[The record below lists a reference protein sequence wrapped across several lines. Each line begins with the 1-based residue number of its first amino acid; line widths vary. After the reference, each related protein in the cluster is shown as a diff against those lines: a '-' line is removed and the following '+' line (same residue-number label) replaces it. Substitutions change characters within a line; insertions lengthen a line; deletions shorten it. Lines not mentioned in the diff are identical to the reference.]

1 MNTILP
7 PAGIKVCSVSELTRQ
22 VNLLLGEAFPLI
34 WVAGEIVNLKRAA
47 SGHIYLSLKD
57 AHAQVRAVLW
67 RSTASRLRFQ
77 VHDGLEII
85 ARGNLSVY
93 APRGDYQFVIEELHP
108 KGMGAQDL
116 ALKELKE
123 KLARLGYFAPERKRQ
138 LPRYPRHIALVTS
151 AAGAAIRDILEILGR
166 RWPAAQ
172 VWACPVRVQ
181 GLGASEEI
189 AAAIRRVNR
198 LAQVDVLILGRGGG
212 SSEDLAAFNREV
224 VAQAIFTSRV
234 PVVSAVGHEID
245 VTIADLVAD
254 KRALTPSE
262 AAELVTPD
270 GNQILGTLRAC
281 HGRLRDLLQSRFQAL
296 HGRLQDL
303 SARKILSQPLERIR
317 ECERRLD
324 DGETRLHRAMQQK
337 FASLRH
343 HADAQAGRLETLS
356 PLNVLARGYSLTRRE
371 TDQMVVRDPEQVQV
385 GDRVVTLVERG
396 KLLCRVEEKIETM

>member
-1 MNTILP
+1 MNAFSP
-7 PAGIKVCSVSELTRQ
+7 PAGIKICSVSDLTRQ
-22 VNLLLGEAFPLI
+22 VNILLGEAFPFI
-34 WVAGEIVNLKRAA
+34 WVAGEIVNLKRAT

-67 RSTASRLRFQ
+67 RSTANRLRFQ
-77 VHDGLEII
+77 VRDGLEII

-93 APRGDYQFVIEELHP
+93 APRGDYQFVIEEVHP

-116 ALKELKE
+116 ALKQLME
-123 KLARLGYFAPERKRQ
+123 KLAQLGYFAQERKRP
-138 LPRYPRHIALVTS
+138 LPRFPRHIALVTS
-151 AAGAAIRDILEILGR
+151 ASGAAIRDILEILGR

-181 GLGASEEI
+181 GLGAAEDI

-198 LAQVDVLILGRGGG
+198 LAEIEVLILGRGGG
-212 SSEDLAAFNREV
+212 STEDLAAFNREV

-270 GNQILGTLRAC
+270 GGQILGALQSC
-281 HGRLRDLLQSRFQAL
+281 HGRMRDLLLSRFQTL
-296 HGRLQDL
+296 RGRLQDL
-303 SARKILSQPLERIR
+303 TGRRTLAQPLERIR
-317 ECERRLD
+317 ERERRLD
-324 DGETRLHRAMQQK
+324 DSEARLHRAIQQK
-337 FASLRH
+337 LATIRH
-343 HADAQAGRLETLS
+343 LADAQAARLETLS

-371 TDQMVVRDPEQVQV
+371 TDQAVVRNPDQVQV

-396 KLLCRVEEKIETM
+396 RLLCRVEGKG

>member
-1 MNTILP
+1 MNTFSP
-7 PAGIKVCSVSELTRQ
+7 PAGIKICSVSDLTRQ
-22 VNLLLGEAFPLI
+22 VNILLGEAFPFI
-34 WVAGEIVNLKRAA
+34 WVAGEIVNLKRAT

-67 RSTASRLRFQ
+67 RSTANRLRFQ
-77 VHDGLEII
+77 VRDGLEII

-93 APRGDYQFVIEELHP
+93 APRGDYQFVIEEVHP
-108 KGMGAQDL
+108 KGLGAQDL
-116 ALKELKE
+116 ALKQLKE
-123 KLARLGYFAPERKRQ
+123 KLAQLGYFAPERKRS
-138 LPRYPRHIALVTS
+138 LPRFPRHIALVTS
-151 AAGAAIRDILEILGR
+151 ASGAAIRDILEILGR

-181 GLGASEEI
+181 GLGAAEDI

-198 LAQVDVLILGRGGG
+198 LAEIEVLILGRGGG
-212 SSEDLAAFNREV
+212 STEDLAAFNREV

-270 GNQILGTLRAC
+270 GGQILGALQSC
-281 HGRLRDLLQSRFQAL
+281 HGRMRDLLLSRFQTL
-296 HGRLQDL
+296 RGRLQDL
-303 SARKILSQPLERIR
+303 TGRRTLAQPLERIR
-317 ECERRLD
+317 ERERRLD
-324 DGETRLHRAMQQK
+324 DSEARLHRAMQQK
-337 FASLRH
+337 LATIRH
-343 HADAQAGRLETLS
+343 LADSQAARLETLS

-371 TDQMVVRDPEQVQV
+371 TDQAVVRNPDQVQV

-396 KLLCRVEEKIETM
+396 KLLCRVEEKG

>member
-1 MNTILP
+1 MNAFSP
-7 PAGIKVCSVSELTRQ
+7 PAGIKICSVSDLTRQ
-22 VNLLLGEAFPLI
+22 VNILLGEAFPSI
-34 WVAGEIVNLKRAA
+34 WVAGEIVNLKRAT

-67 RSTASRLRFQ
+67 RSTANRLRFQ
-77 VHDGLEII
+77 VRDGLEII

-93 APRGDYQFVIEELHP
+93 APRGDYQFVIEEVHP

-116 ALKELKE
+116 ALKQLKE
-123 KLARLGYFAPERKRQ
+123 KLAQLGYFAQERKRP
-138 LPRYPRHIALVTS
+138 LPRFPRHIALVTS
-151 AAGAAIRDILEILGR
+151 AAGAAIRDVLEILGR

-181 GLGASEEI
+181 GLGAAEDI

-198 LAQVDVLILGRGGG
+198 LAEIEVLILGRGGG
-212 SSEDLAAFNREV
+212 STEDLAAFNREV

-270 GNQILGTLRAC
+270 GGQILGALQSC
-281 HGRLRDLLQSRFQAL
+281 HGRMRDLLLSRFQTL
-296 HGRLQDL
+296 RGRLQDL
-303 SARKILSQPLERIR
+303 TGRRTLAQPLERIR
-317 ECERRLD
+317 ERERRLD
-324 DGETRLHRAMQQK
+324 DSEARLHRAMQQK
-337 FASLRH
+337 LATIRH
-343 HADAQAGRLETLS
+343 LADSQAARLETLS

-371 TDQMVVRDPEQVQV
+371 TDQAVVRNPDQVQV

-396 KLLCRVEEKIETM
+396 KLLCRVEEKG

>member
-1 MNTILP
+1 MNIFVP
-7 PAGIKVCSVSELTRQ
+7 PAGIKICSVSDLTRQ
-22 VNLLLGEAFPLI
+22 VNILLGEAFPFI
-34 WVAGEIVNLKRAA
+34 WVAGEIVNLKRAT

-67 RSTASRLRFQ
+67 RSTANRLRFQ
-77 VHDGLEII
+77 VRDGLEII

-93 APRGDYQFVIEELHP
+93 APRGDYQFVIEEVHP

-116 ALKELKE
+116 ALKQLKE
-123 KLARLGYFAPERKRQ
+123 KLAQLGYFAPERKRS
-138 LPRYPRHIALVTS
+138 LPRFPRHIALVTS
-151 AAGAAIRDILEILGR
+151 ASGAAIRDILEILGR

-181 GLGASEEI
+181 GLGAAEDI

-198 LAQVDVLILGRGGG
+198 LAEIEVLILGRGGG
-212 SSEDLAAFNREV
+212 STEDLAAFNREV

-270 GNQILGTLRAC
+270 GGQILGALQSC
-281 HGRLRDLLQSRFQAL
+281 HGRMRDLLLSRFQTL
-296 HGRLQDL
+296 RGRLQDL
-303 SARKILSQPLERIR
+303 TGRRTLAQPLERIR
-317 ECERRLD
+317 ERERRLD
-324 DGETRLHRAMQQK
+324 DSEARLHRAMQQK
-337 FASLRH
+337 LATIRH
-343 HADAQAGRLETLS
+343 LADSQAARLETLS

-371 TDQMVVRDPEQVQV
+371 TDQAVVRNPDQVQV

-396 KLLCRVEEKIETM
+396 KLLCRVEEKG